1 MRIGF
6 RKAAMRLCVFCGSSL
21 GGDPAYKRAA
31 AALGAELAAR
41 KIGLVYGGA
50 SVGLMGV
57 LADAALEA
65 GGEVIGV
72 LPEALADLEIAHEGL
87 SELRIVASMHERKAQ
102 MAALSEGFIALPGG
116 IGTLEE
122 TFEVWTWSQLSIHA
136 KPVGLLNVNGFYDG
150 LEAFL
155 DHMTAEAFVKPVHR
169 NIMLADADPAALID
183 RLIDAEVPTDRKW
196 VDELKP

>member
-1 MRIGF
+1 
-6 RKAAMRLCVFCGSSL
+6 MRLCVFCGSSL
-21 GGDPAYKRAA
+21 GGDPAYKQAA

-41 KIGLVYGGA
+41 EIGLVYGGA

-57 LADAALEA
+57 VADAALEA
-65 GGEVIGV
+65 GGEAIGV
-72 LPEALADLEIAHEGL
+72 LPEALADLEIAHQGL

-136 KPVGLLNVNGFYDG
+136 KPVGLLNVNGFYDR

-183 RLIDAEVPTDRKW
+183 RLIAADVPTDRKW

>member
-1 MRIGF
+1 MRI
-6 RKAAMRLCVFCGSSL
+6 CVFCGSSL
-21 GGDPAYKRAA
+21 GGDPAYKQAA
-31 AALGAELAAR
+31 VALGTELAAR
-41 KIGLVYGGA
+41 DIGLVYGGA

-57 LADAALEA
+57 VADAALTK

-87 SELRIVASMHERKAQ
+87 SELRIVSSMHERKAQ
-102 MAALSEGFIALPGG
+102 MAELSEAFIALPGG

-136 KPVGLLNVNGFYDG
+136 KPVGLLNVKGYYDG

-155 DHMTAEAFVKPVHR
+155 DHMTSEHFVKPVHR
-169 NIMLADADPAALID
+169 NIMLSDAKPGALIEK
-183 RLIDAEVPTDRKW
+183 LLTSKVPTDRKW
-196 VDELKP
+196 IDELKP

>member
-1 MRIGF
+1 
-6 RKAAMRLCVFCGSSL
+6 MRLCVFCGSSL
-21 GGDPAYKRAA
+21 GGDPAYERAA

-41 KIGLVYGGA
+41 NIGLVYGGA

-57 LADAALEA
+57 VADAALEA

-72 LPEALADLEIAHEGL
+72 LPEALADLEIAHKGL

-102 MAALSEGFIALPGG
+102 MADLSEGFVALPGG

-136 KPVGLLNVNGFYDG
+136 KPVGLLNVNGFYDR

-155 DHMTAEAFVKPVHR
+155 NHMTAERFVKPVHR
-169 NIMLADADPAALID
+169 NILLTDDDPGTLID
-183 RLIDAEVPTDRKW
+183 RLLDANVPTDRKW

>member
-1 MRIGF
+1 
-6 RKAAMRLCVFCGSSL
+6 MRLCVFCGSSL

-41 KIGLVYGGA
+41 GIGLVYGGA
-50 SVGLMGV
+50 SIGLMGV
-57 LADAALEA
+57 VADAALEA
-65 GGEVIGV
+65 GGEAIGV
-72 LPEALADLEIAHEGL
+72 LPEALAGLEIAHEGL

-136 KPVGLLNVNGFYDG
+136 KPVGLLNVNGFYDR

-183 RLIDAEVPTDRKW
+183 RLIEADVPTDRKW

>member
-1 MRIGF
+1 
-6 RKAAMRLCVFCGSSL
+6 MRLCVFCGSSL
-21 GGDPAYKRAA
+21 GGDQAYKRAA

-41 KIGLVYGGA
+41 GIGLVYGGA

-57 LADAALEA
+57 VADAALEA
-65 GGEVIGV
+65 GGEAIGV

-136 KPVGLLNVNGFYDG
+136 KPVGLLNVNGFYDR

-183 RLIDAEVPTDRKW
+183 RLIEADVPTDRKW

>member
-1 MRIGF
+1 
-6 RKAAMRLCVFCGSSL
+6 MRLCVFCGSSL

-41 KIGLVYGGA
+41 EIGLVYGGA

-57 LADAALEA
+57 VADAALEA
-65 GGEVIGV
+65 GGEAIGV

-102 MAALSEGFIALPGG
+102 MAALSDGFIALPGG

-136 KPVGLLNVNGFYDG
+136 KPVGLLNVNGFYDR

-169 NIMLADADPAALID
+169 NIMLADADPTALID
-183 RLIDAEVPTDRKW
+183 RLIAADVPTDRKW

>member
-1 MRIGF
+1 MGIGL

-41 KIGLVYGGA
+41 EIGLVYGGA

-57 LADAALEA
+57 VADAALEA
-65 GGEVIGV
+65 GGEAIGV

-102 MAALSEGFIALPGG
+102 MAALSDGFIALPGG

-136 KPVGLLNVNGFYDG
+136 KPVGLLNVNGFYDR

-155 DHMTAEAFVKPVHR
+155 DHMTAQAFVKPVHR
-169 NIMLADADPAALID
+169 NIMLADADPTALID
-183 RLIDAEVPTDRKW
+183 RLIAADVPTDRKW

>member
-1 MRIGF
+1 
-6 RKAAMRLCVFCGSSL
+6 MRLCVFCGSSL
-21 GGDPAYKRAA
+21 GGAPAYKRAA

-41 KIGLVYGGA
+41 GIGLVYGGA

-57 LADAALEA
+57 VADAALNA
-65 GGEVIGV
+65 GGEAIGV

-136 KPVGLLNVNGFYDG
+136 KPVGLLNVNGFYDR

-183 RLIDAEVPTDRKW
+183 RLIAAEVPTDRKW

>member
-1 MRIGF
+1 MRI
-6 RKAAMRLCVFCGSSL
+6 CVFCGSSL
-21 GGDPAYKRAA
+21 GGDPAHQRAA

-41 KIGLVYGGA
+41 DIGLVYGGA

-57 LADAALEA
+57 VADAALEA
-65 GGEVIGV
+65 GGEVIGA

-87 SELRIVASMHERKAQ
+87 AELRIVASMHERKAQ
-102 MAALSEGFIALPGG
+102 MADLSEGFIALPGG

-136 KPVGLLNVNGFYDG
+136 KPVGLINVNGFYDG

-155 DHMTAEAFVKPVHR
+155 DYMTAENFVKSVRR
-169 NIMLADADPAALID
+169 NIMLADSDPAALID
-183 RLIDAEVPTDRKW
+183 RLLDANAPTDRKW
-196 VDELKP
+196 VDALKP